1 MELWVR
7 WSWLLVVLLYG
18 RGFSSSLVRHQR
30 QSDPRWRNYQP
41 GWGSSRGLGQPVS
54 GVGSPRGNPWSPVQT
69 GWGSRYIGEFQPRQ
83 LTQSPNSPISVQCG
97 EDRLVVM
104 VTRDFYGNGKLVKAS
119 DLTLGSQ
126 PCRARPQSSD
136 TTVIFENGLQECGSN
151 LEMTPDWLVYTI
163 NLRYNPTSSSNVPI
177 TRFNSALVPIQ
188 CYYPRHGNVSSK
200 AVKPTWVPFS
210 TTVTTEERL
219 VFSLQLMN
227 EDWSAPRSSLVFQL
241 GDMFYIEASL
251 DVQNHVP
258 MTLFVDSCVATL
270 TADVTSNP
278 RYEIIAYNGCLM
290 DGMQEDSSSAFLQR
304 PQASKLR
311 FKVDAFRFTDRDLST
326 IYITCTLRAADINQT
341 PDPVNK
347 ACSYNKATSSW
358 SPVEGSSGI
367 CQCCTTRNCATASGQ
382 RMTWGSSLGR
392 PRGLGKRDVGSPVE
406 THVLATLG
414 PLLVTGDKPNQSSG
428 AAHTEASRMTAGRD
442 RLQLWVMV
450 AIGSVS
456 SVVAVIALT
465 MVGRCLLNRFFNSQE
480 IKL

>member
-1 MELWVR
+1 MELWIR

-18 RGFSSSLVRHQR
+18 SGFSSSLVRHQR

-41 GWGSSRGLGQPVS
+41 GWGSSRGLGQPFS

-69 GWGSRYIGEFQPRQ
+69 GWGSRYIGELQPRQ

-104 VTRDFYGNGKLVKAS
+104 VTRDFYGNGKLVKPS
-119 DLTLGSQ
+119 DLTLGS
-126 PCRARPQSSD
+126 CRPGLQTTD
-136 TTVIFENGLQECGSN
+136 TTVVFANGLQECGNS
-151 LEMTPDWLVYTI
+151 LEMTSDWLIYTS
-163 NLRYNPTSSSNVPI
+163 NLRYTPTSSSMVPI
-177 TRFNSALVPIQ
+177 IRSNSAVVPIQ

-200 AVKPTWVPFS
+200 AVQPTWIPFS

-219 VFSLQLMN
+219 VFSLQLMTG
-227 EDWSAPRSSLVFQL
+227 DWSAPRPSLVFQL

-258 MTLFVDSCVATL
+258 MTLFVDSCVATI
-270 TADVTSNP
+270 TPDVTSNP
-278 RYEIIAYNGCLM
+278 RYEIISNNGCLM
-290 DGMQEDSSSAFLQR
+290 DGMQEDSSSVFVSPR
-304 PQASKLR
+304 PQADKLR
-311 FKVDAFRFTDRDLST
+311 FMVDAFRFTDSDVST
-326 IYITCTLRAADINQT
+326 IYITCSLRAADINQT

-358 SPVEGSSGI
+358 SPMEGSSGI

-392 PRGLGKRDVGSPVE
+392 PRGIGKRAVGSHQE
-406 THVLATLG
+406 KHVLATLG
-414 PLLVTGDKPNQSSG
+414 PLLVTGNKPNQISG
-428 AAHTEASRMTAGRD
+428 AAHTDASRMTAGHEP
-442 RLQLWVMV
+442 LQLWVLV

-456 SVVAVIALT
+456 SVVVAVGLT
-465 MVGRCLLNRFFNSQE
+465 MVGKCLLNRFSH
-480 IKL
+480 KDSV

>member
-1 MELWVR
+1 MERWVR
-7 WSWLLVVLLYG
+7 WSCLLVVLLYG
-18 RGFSSSLVRHQR
+18 PEFSSSLVRHQR

-41 GWGSSRGLGQPVS
+41 GWGSSRGLVQAVS

-104 VTRDFYGNGKLVKAS
+104 VTRDFYGNGKLVKPS
-119 DLTLGSQ
+119 DLSLGSQ
-126 PCRARPQSSD
+126 PCRAGPQSSD

-151 LEMTPDWLVYTI
+151 LEMTSDWLIYTI
-163 NLRYNPTSSSNVPI
+163 NLRYTPTSSSSVPI

-200 AVKPTWVPFS
+200 AVKPTWIPFS

-219 VFSLQLMN
+219 VFSLQLMTV
-227 EDWSAPRSSLVFQL
+227 DWSAPRSSLVFQL

-258 MTLFVDSCVATL
+258 MTLFVDSCVATV
-270 TADVTSNP
+270 TPDVTSSP
-278 RYEIIAYNGCLM
+278 RYEIISNNGCLM
-290 DGMQEDSSSAFLQR
+290 DGMQEDSSSVFVSPR
-304 PQASKLR
+304 PQAEKLR
-311 FKVDAFRFTDRDLST
+311 FMVDAFRFTDRDVSL
-326 IYITCTLRAADINQT
+326 IYITCSLRAADINQT

-392 PRGLGKRDVGSPVE
+392 PRGLGKRDVGSHQE
-406 THVLATLG
+406 KHVLATLG
-414 PLLVTGDKPNQSSG
+414 PLLVTGNKPNQISG
-428 AAHTEASRMTAGRD
+428 AGHTEASRMTAGHPP
-442 RLQLWVMV
+442 LQLWVLV

-456 SVVAVIALT
+456 SVVVAVGLT
-465 MVGRCLLNRFFNSQE
+465 MLGKCLLKSLSHKE
-480 IKL
+480 SV

>member
-7 WSWLLVVLLYG
+7 WSWLLVGLLYG
-18 RGFSSSLVRHQR
+18 PGFSSSLVRR
-30 QSDPRWRNYQP
+30 QSDLRWRNYQP

-69 GWGSRYIGEFQPRQ
+69 GWGSRYFGEFQPRQ

-104 VTRDFYGNGKLVKAS
+104 VTRDFYGNGKLVKPS
-119 DLTLGSQ
+119 DLTLGS
-126 PCRARPQSSD
+126 CRPGLQTTD
-136 TTVIFENGLQECGSN
+136 TTVVFENGLEECGNS
-151 LEMTPDWLVYTI
+151 LEMTSDWLIYTS
-163 NLRYNPTSSSNVPI
+163 NLRYTPTSSRNVPI
-177 TRFNSALVPIQ
+177 IRFNSAVVPIQ

-200 AVKPTWVPFS
+200 AVKPTWIPFS

-219 VFSLQLMN
+219 VFSLRLMTA
-227 EDWSAPRSSLVFQL
+227 DWSAPRSSLVFQL

-258 MTLFVDSCVATL
+258 MTLFVDSCVATI
-270 TADVTSNP
+270 TPDVTSNP
-278 RYEIIAYNGCLM
+278 RYEIISNNGCLM
-290 DGMQEDSSSAFLQR
+290 DGMQEDSSSVFVSLR
-304 PQASKLR
+304 PQAEKLR
-311 FKVDAFRFTDRDLST
+311 FMVDAFRFTDSDVST
-326 IYITCTLRAADINQT
+326 IYITCSLRAADINQT

-358 SPVEGSSGI
+358 SPMEGSSGI

-406 THVLATLG
+406 THGLATLG
-414 PLLVTGDKPNQSSG
+414 PLLVTGDKPDQISG
-428 AAHTEASRMTAGRD
+428 AAHTEASRMTAGHEP
-442 RLQLWVMV
+442 LQLWVLV

-456 SVVAVIALT
+456 SVVVAVALT
-465 MVGRCLLNRFFNSQE
+465 MVGKLLLKSFSHESVQ
-480 IKL
+480 K

>member
-1 MELWVR
+1 MELWIR

-18 RGFSSSLVRHQR
+18 SGFSSSLVRHQR
-30 QSDPRWRNYQP
+30 QSDPRWRDYQP

-54 GVGSPRGNPWSPVQT
+54 GVGSPRGIPWSPVQT
-69 GWGSRYIGEFQPRQ
+69 GWGSRYIGELQPRQ

-104 VTRDFYGNGKLVKAS
+104 VTRDFYGNGKLVKPS
-119 DLTLGSQ
+119 DLTLGSK
-126 PCRARPQSSD
+126 PCRAGPQSSD

-151 LEMTPDWLVYTI
+151 LEMTPDWLIYTL
-163 NLRYNPTSSSNVPI
+163 NLRYTPTSSSNVPI

-200 AVKPTWVPFS
+200 AIKPTWVPFS

-219 VFSLQLMN
+219 VFSLQLMT

-241 GDMFYIEASL
+241 GDMFYIEASV

-258 MTLFVDSCVATL
+258 MTLFVDSCVATI
-270 TADVTSNP
+270 TPDVTSNP
-278 RYEIIAYNGCLM
+278 RYEIIAYNGCMM
-290 DGMQEDSSSAFLQR
+290 DGMQDDSSSAFLQR
-304 PQASKLR
+304 PQANKLR
-311 FKVDAFRFTDRDLST
+311 FMVDAFRFTDRDFST
-326 IYITCTLRAADINQT
+326 IYITCSLRAADINQT

-367 CQCCTTRNCATASGQ
+367 CQCCSTRNCATASGQ

-392 PRGLGKRDVGSPVE
+392 PRGLGKRDVGPHVE
-406 THVLATLG
+406 KRGLATLG
-414 PLLVTGDKPNQSSG
+414 PLLVTSNKPNHISEAGNVQ
-428 AAHTEASRMTAGRD
+428 ASRMIAGHD
-442 RLQLWVMV
+442 RLQLWVLV

-456 SVVAVIALT
+456 SVVVVIALT
-465 MVGRCLLNRFFNSQE
+465 MVGRCLLNRFFPIVQ
-480 IKL
+480 K